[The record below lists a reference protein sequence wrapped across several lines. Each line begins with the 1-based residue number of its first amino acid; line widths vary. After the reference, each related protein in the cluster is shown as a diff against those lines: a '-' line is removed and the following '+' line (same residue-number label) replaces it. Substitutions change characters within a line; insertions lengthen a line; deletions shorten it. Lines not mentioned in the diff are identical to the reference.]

1 MGPARH
7 GKLRV
12 HEPLVILQELR
23 GLKYYHGLEKWD
35 QMYLRCQKMGMIQ
48 KEAVFP
54 GRGTEK
60 AEDEGLDHSG
70 KGWWQPG

>member
-1 MGPARH
+1 
-7 GKLRV
+7 
-12 HEPLVILQELR
+12 
-23 GLKYYHGLEKWD
+23 
-35 QMYLRCQKMGMIQ
+35 MGMIQ

-70 KGWWQPG
+70 KG